1 MGTVSEWRC
10 DGANRAMVRRVRPR
24 CEGARVRHG
33 PRELS
38 HFARSDAPPH
48 VRGSPRASGTIALRR
63 FGRTAARS
71 RFAAGLANYRTS
83 HVRTHRR
90 TFAVRRGPREL
101 SHFARSDA
109 PPHVRGSPRASGTIA
124 LRTFGRTAARSRF
137 AAGLGNYRTSHFR
150 THRRTFARLAPSH
163 NRVGSAPDTV

>member
-1 MGTVSEWRC
+1 MAVRWCEPC
-10 DGANRAMVRRVRPR
+10 DGAKGASEVRR
-24 CEGARVRHG
+24 CE
-33 PRELS
+33 
-38 HFARSDAPPH
+38 
-48 VRGSPRASGTIALRR
+48 GSPRASGTIALRT

-71 RFAAGLANYRTS
+71 RFAAGLRNYRTS

-124 LRTFGRTAARSRF
+124 LRTFGRTAA
-137 AAGLGNYRTSHFR
+137 
-150 THRRTFARLAPSH
+150 PSH
-163 NRVGSAPDTV
+163 GSHHRTTV